1 MGGWWEGLA
10 GQQAAGKGSPRPTG
24 PEPVWGAGAGGEGRE
39 KQAWRKNEGPG
50 SHLAPAAS
58 AARDCRAWRPRRTG
72 RCESFGCRRREAPP
86 QSLGVWG
93 PSWGQAGKLR
103 GARFPRRVAQKSFQ
117 VEAHAVSAPVRPLP
131 RRRGGGTGGRGL
143 SERRARCPRPP
154 CACSVRNLAPEGP
167 GAEQNPAGKTVR
179 RSLLAS
185 SLHSS
190 GARQAIN
197 S

>member
-1 MGGWWEGLA
+1 MLQFFKGGKAKEVSRRTPKVGEGAGMGGWWEGLA

-103 GARFPRRVAQKSFQ
+103 GASVPSPSCAEK
-117 VEAHAVSAPVRPLP
+117 LP
-131 RRRGGGTGGRGL
+131 SGSTRG
-143 SERRARCPRPP
+143 
-154 CACSVRNLAPEGP
+154 
-167 GAEQNPAGKTVR
+167 
-179 RSLLAS
+179 
-185 SLHSS
+185 
-190 GARQAIN
+190 
-197 S
+197 